1 MAGLDGK
8 VVIVTGASSGIG
20 AAFARLA
27 AREGARLVVAARRTK
42 LLEELAR
49 ELPDAL
55 PVTTD
60 MRDPGEVRRMVDV
73 TVACLE
79 RVDVLVNN
87 AGQALHVPIEEAR
100 LDDLQAVMELNV
112 YGPLVA
118 MQAVLPLMRAQ
129 GGGAIV
135 NVSSNTTRMVIPG
148 IGPYSATKCA
158 LNQLSATARAEW
170 AQDGVVVSIVLP
182 SVTATEF
189 HQSLRAGEI
198 RGGGRLAPQAPEV
211 VAEAILRAIDSGEAE
226 IVVPPASSDPSGAGS

>member
-1 MAGLDGK
+1 MEVNDR

-27 AREGARLVVAARRTK
+27 AGEGARLVLAARRTER
-42 LLEELAR
+42 LEALAA
-49 ELPDAL
+49 ELPGAL
-55 PVTTD
+55 AVTTD
-60 MRDPGEVRRMVDV
+60 LRDPGQVRRL
-73 TVACLE
+73 VAAAADACG

-87 AGQALHVPIEEAR
+87 AGQGMHVPVEEAR
-100 LDDLQAVMELNV
+100 LEDLQAIVELNL

-170 AQDGVVVSIVLP
+170 AADGVVVSVVHP
-182 SVTATEF
+182 SITATEF
-189 HQSLRAGEI
+189 HQTLRAGSM
-198 RGGGRLAPQAPEV
+198 RGGGRLVPEAPEV
-211 VAEAILRAIDSGEAE
+211 VARAILEAIRSAAAE
-226 IVVPPASSDPSGAGS
+226 VVVPPQQT

>member
-1 MAGLDGK
+1 MEVNDR

-27 AREGARLVVAARRTK
+27 AGEGARLVLAARRTER
-42 LLEELAR
+42 LEALAA
-49 ELPDAL
+49 ELPGAL
-55 PVTTD
+55 AVTTD
-60 MRDPGEVRRMVDV
+60 LRDPAQVRRL
-73 TVACLE
+73 VAAAAE
-79 RVDVLVNN
+79 AFGRVDVLVNN
-87 AGQALHVPIEEAR
+87 AGQGMHVPVEEAR
-100 LDDLQAVMELNV
+100 LEDLQAIVELNL

-170 AQDGVVVSIVLP
+170 AADGVVVSVVHP
-182 SVTATEF
+182 SITATEF
-189 HQSLRAGEI
+189 HQTLRAGSM
-198 RGGGRLAPQAPEV
+198 RGGGRLVPEAPEV
-211 VAEAILRAIDSGEAE
+211 VARAILEAIRSGAAE
-226 IVVPPASSDPSGAGS
+226 VVVPPQQT

>member
-1 MAGLDGK
+1 MELQDK

-27 AREGARLVVAARRTK
+27 AEEGARVVLAARRTRR
-42 LLEELAR
+42 LDALAA
-49 ELPDAL
+49 ELPGSL
-55 PVTTD
+55 PLTVD
-60 MRDPGEVRRMVDV
+60 MRDADQVVGMVD
-73 TVACLE
+73 AAAAE
-79 RVDVLVNN
+79 FDRVDVLVNN
-87 AGQALHVPIEEAR
+87 AGQGMHVPVEATR
-100 LDDLQAVMELNV
+100 LDDLQAIVELNV

-170 AQDGVVVSIVLP
+170 AGDGVAVSLVLP

-189 HQSLRAGEI
+189 HQTLRAGAI
-198 RGGGRLAPQAPEV
+198 RGGGHFVPEDPKV
-211 VAEAILRAIDSGEAE
+211 VAAAILQAIRTSEAE
-226 IVVPPASSDPSGAGS
+226 VVVPPKMAG

>member
-1 MAGLDGK
+1 MEVNDR

-27 AREGARLVVAARRTK
+27 AGEGARLVLAARRTER
-42 LLEELAR
+42 LEALAA
-49 ELPDAL
+49 ELPGAL
-55 PVTTD
+55 AVTTD
-60 MRDPGEVRRMVDV
+60 LRDPAQVRRL
-73 TVACLE
+73 VAAAVE
-79 RVDVLVNN
+79 AFGRVDVLVNN
-87 AGQALHVPIEEAR
+87 AGQGMHVPVEEAR
-100 LDDLQAVMELNV
+100 LEDLQAIVELNL

-170 AQDGVVVSIVLP
+170 AADGVVVSVVHP
-182 SVTATEF
+182 SITATEF
-189 HQSLRAGEI
+189 HQTLRAGSM
-198 RGGGRLAPQAPEV
+198 RGGGRLVPEAPEV
-211 VAEAILRAIDSGEAE
+211 VARAILEAIRSGAAE
-226 IVVPPASSDPSGAGS
+226 VVVPPKQT

>member
-1 MAGLDGK
+1 MEVNDR

-27 AREGARLVVAARRTK
+27 AGEGARLVLAARRTER
-42 LLEELAR
+42 LEALAA
-49 ELPDAL
+49 ELPGAL
-55 PVTTD
+55 AVTTD
-60 MRDPGEVRRMVDV
+60 LRDPAQVRRL
-73 TVACLE
+73 VAAAAE
-79 RVDVLVNN
+79 AFGRVDVLVNN
-87 AGQALHVPIEEAR
+87 AGQGMHVPVEEAR
-100 LDDLQAVMELNV
+100 LDDLQAIVELNL

-170 AQDGVVVSIVLP
+170 AADGVVVSVVHP

-189 HQSLRAGEI
+189 HQTLRAGAM
-198 RGGGRLAPQAPEV
+198 RGGGRLAPEAPEV
-211 VAEAILRAIDSGEAE
+211 VARAILEAIRSGAAE
-226 IVVPPASSDPSGAGS
+226 VVVPPKQT

>member
-1 MAGLDGK
+1 MEVNDR

-27 AREGARLVVAARRTK
+27 AGEGARLVLAARRTER
-42 LLEELAR
+42 LEALAA
-49 ELPDAL
+49 ELPGAL

-60 MRDPGEVRRMVDV
+60 LRDPGQVRRLVAAAVD
-73 TVACLE
+73 AFG

-87 AGQALHVPIEEAR
+87 AGQGMHVPVEEAR
-100 LDDLQAVMELNV
+100 LDDLQAIVELNL

-170 AQDGVVVSIVLP
+170 AADGVVVSVVHP

-189 HQSLRAGEI
+189 HQTLRAGAM
-198 RGGGRLAPQAPEV
+198 RGGGRLVPEAPEV
-211 VAEAILRAIDSGEAE
+211 VARAILEAIRSGAAE
-226 IVVPPASSDPSGAGS
+226 VVVPPKQT

>member
-1 MAGLDGK
+1 MEVNDR

-27 AREGARLVVAARRTK
+27 AGEGARLVLAARRTER
-42 LLEELAR
+42 LEALAA
-49 ELPDAL
+49 ELPGAL
-55 PVTTD
+55 AVTTD
-60 MRDPGEVRRMVDV
+60 LRDPAQVRRL
-73 TVACLE
+73 VAAAAE
-79 RVDVLVNN
+79 AFGRVDVLVNN
-87 AGQALHVPIEEAR
+87 AGQGMHVPVEEAR
-100 LDDLQAVMELNV
+100 LEDLQAIVELNL

-170 AQDGVVVSIVLP
+170 AADGVVVSVVHP

-189 HQSLRAGEI
+189 HQTLRAGSM
-198 RGGGRLAPQAPEV
+198 RGGGRLVPEAPEV
-211 VAEAILRAIDSGEAE
+211 VARAILEAIRSAAAE
-226 IVVPPASSDPSGAGS
+226 VVVPPQQT

>member
-1 MAGLDGK
+1 MEVNDR

-27 AREGARLVVAARRTK
+27 AGEGARLVLAARRTER
-42 LLEELAR
+42 LEALAA
-49 ELPDAL
+49 ELPGAL
-55 PVTTD
+55 AVTTD
-60 MRDPGEVRRMVDV
+60 LRDPAQVRRL
-73 TVACLE
+73 VAAAAE
-79 RVDVLVNN
+79 AFGRVDVLVNN
-87 AGQALHVPIEEAR
+87 AGQGMHVPVEEAR
-100 LDDLQAVMELNV
+100 LEDLQAIVELNL

-170 AQDGVVVSIVLP
+170 AADGVVVSVVHP

-189 HQSLRAGEI
+189 HQTLRAGSM
-198 RGGGRLAPQAPEV
+198 RGGGRLVPEAPEV
-211 VAEAILRAIDSGEAE
+211 VARAILEAIRSGAAE
-226 IVVPPASSDPSGAGS
+226 VVVPPKQT